1 MSRRRAAVHRPVMKD
16 PKYQD
21 SLVSKFICSLMKDGK
36 KGVAESILYGA
47 MDLIGER
54 EKETLPL
61 EVFRTAVEKIKPAM
75 EVKSRRVGGS
85 TYQVPLQVRSV
96 RSQTLAIR
104 WIVQNA
110 NARSGKSMRAKLAD
124 ELLDAFNGRGSSIR
138 KKEDTHKMADANKAF
153 AHYRW

>member
-1 MSRRRAAVHRPVMKD
+1 MKD

-61 EVFRTAVEKIKPAM
+61 EVFRTAVEKINPAM

-85 TYQVPLQVRSV
+85 TYQVPLQVRSL

-124 ELLDAFNGRGSSIR
+124 ELLDAFNGRGNSIK
-138 KKEDTHKMADANKAF
+138 KKEDTHKMAEANKAF

>member
-1 MSRRRAAVHRPVMKD
+1 MKD

-61 EVFRTAVEKIKPAM
+61 DVFRTAVEK
-75 EVKSRRVGGS
+75 G
-85 TYQVPLQVRSV
+85 
-96 RSQTLAIR
+96 
-104 WIVQNA
+104 
-110 NARSGKSMRAKLAD
+110 
-124 ELLDAFNGRGSSIR
+124 
-138 KKEDTHKMADANKAF
+138 
-153 AHYRW
+153 

>member
-1 MSRRRAAVHRPVMKD
+1 MKD

-54 EKETLPL
+54 EKEALPL
-61 EVFRTAVEKIKPAM
+61 EVFRTAVEKVKPAM

-85 TYQVPLQVRSV
+85 TYQVPMQVRGV

-124 ELLDAFNGRGSSIR
+124 ELLDAFNGRGNSIK
-138 KKEDTHKMADANKAF
+138 KKEDTHKMAEANKAF

>member
-1 MSRRRAAVHRPVMKD
+1 MKD
-16 PKYQD
+16 PKFQD

-54 EKETLPL
+54 EQETLPL
-61 EVFRTAVEKIKPAM
+61 EVFRTAVEKVKPAM

-85 TYQVPLQVRSV
+85 TYQVPMQVRSV

-110 NARSGKSMRAKLAD
+110 NTRNGKSMRAKLAD
-124 ELLDAFNGRGSSIR
+124 ELLDAFNGRGNSIK
-138 KKEDTHKMADANKAF
+138 KKEDTHKMAEANKAF

>member
-1 MSRRRAAVHRPVMKD
+1 MKD

-47 MDLIGER
+47 MNLIGER

-61 EVFRTAVEKIKPAM
+61 EVFRTAVEKVKPAM

-85 TYQVPLQVRSV
+85 TYQVPMQVRSV

-124 ELLDAFNGRGSSIR
+124 ELLDAFNGRGNSIK
-138 KKEDTHKMADANKAF
+138 KKEDTHKMAESNKAF

>member
-1 MSRRRAAVHRPVMKD
+1 MKD

-61 EVFRTAVEKIKPAM
+61 EVFRTAVEKVKPAM

-85 TYQVPLQVRSV
+85 TYQVPMQVRSV

-124 ELLDAFNGRGSSIR
+124 ELLDAFSGRGNSIK
-138 KKEDTHKMADANKAF
+138 KKEDTHKMAEANKAF

>member
-16 PKYQD
+16 PKFQD
-21 SLVSKFICSLMKDGK
+21 SLVSKFICCLMKDGK

-85 TYQVPLQVRSV
+85 TYQVPMQVRSV

-124 ELLDAFNGRGSSIR
+124 ELLDAFNGRGNSIK
-138 KKEDTHKMADANKAF
+138 KKEDTHKMAEANKAF
-153 AHYRW
+153 AHFRW

>member
-1 MSRRRAAVHRPVMKD
+1 MKD

-61 EVFRTAVEKIKPAM
+61 EVFRTAVEKVKPAM

-85 TYQVPLQVRSV
+85 TYQVPMQVRSV

-124 ELLDAFNGRGSSIR
+124 ELLDAFKGRGNSVK
-138 KKEDTHKMADANKAF
+138 KKEDTHKMAEANKAF

>member
-61 EVFRTAVEKIKPAM
+61 EVFRTAVEKVKPAM

-124 ELLDAFNGRGSSIR
+124 ELLDAFNGRGNSIK
-138 KKEDTHKMADANKAF
+138 KKEDTHKMAESNKAF